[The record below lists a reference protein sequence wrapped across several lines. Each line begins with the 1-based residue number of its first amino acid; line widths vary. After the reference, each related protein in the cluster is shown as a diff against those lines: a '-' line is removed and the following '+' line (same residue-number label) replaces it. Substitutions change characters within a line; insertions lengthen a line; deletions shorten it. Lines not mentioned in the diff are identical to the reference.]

1 VPTTQ
6 LISALTGRKV
16 LLVDDEPDS
25 LDVAATLLKMSEA
38 EVITAVNGADGLAKA
53 KEHHPLFIISDL
65 SMPVMDGWEL
75 LKALQSDKLVSDIPV
90 IALTA
95 HAMPGDRRKAL
106 HAGFSNYLT
115 KPLQPETFVGNL
127 IRLVM
132 DTPQIAMRISP
143 S

>member
-1 VPTTQ
+1 
-6 LISALTGRKV
+6 LINALTGKKV

-25 LDVAATLLKMSEA
+25 LDVAATLLRMSEA
-38 EVITAVNGADGLAKA
+38 EVITAVSGTDGFAKA
-53 KEHHPLFIISDL
+53 KEHRPLFIISDL
-65 SMPVMDGWEL
+65 SMPGMDGWEL
-75 LKALQSDKLVSDIPV
+75 LKAIKRDESVSDIPV

-132 DTPQIAMRISP
+132 DTPQIAMRINQS
-143 S
+143 